1 MAVSANTIKH
11 ILTRYNSAVKAP
23 NKIKNKY
30 RKKIIGKKNKDI
42 FKKESDD
49 NNKFKKTSTDWL
61 KSAGY
66 LDAKDQDVISYI
78 YVPPK
83 KTEQNK
89 ISADA
94 GHQIRSEIENV
105 DLKKTDLASK
115 IIAKKNN
122 KKIQKPKKLYKVL
135 HIALEEPTNAENIDR
150 TDKIETLEDIVI
162 LQPGRNAQLAAK
174 KISKKYKKIY
184 LQIFW
189 RNS

>member
-1 MAVSANTIKH
+1 MTKSYYWGCYWQRKGDDEGITDWGRLHDVSDNEPETVIAEPAVTEWDHKNMAVSANTIKH

-30 RKKIIGKKNKDI
+30 RKKIIGKKNKDV

-94 GHQIRSEIENV
+94 GH
-105 DLKKTDLASK
+105 
-115 IIAKKNN
+115 
-122 KKIQKPKKLYKVL
+122 
-135 HIALEEPTNAENIDR
+135 
-150 TDKIETLEDIVI
+150 
-162 LQPGRNAQLAAK
+162 
-174 KISKKYKKIY
+174 
-184 LQIFW
+184 
-189 RNS
+189 